1 VNVKAL
7 ALSIVDD
14 LRRRRLLPV
23 AALLLVVVLVLP
35 FVALKSSS
43 TPVAAPTPAAT
54 NASTQSVNG
63 LPSPAQALSNADK
76 PLVSL
81 AVLDQASDLGEFES
95 KNPFKP
101 LQKVSAS
108 GTTGGSSSGSSSSG
122 STSSGGS
129 SGGGSSSG
137 GSTTGGSTG
146 GGSTGGG
153 TGGGDTGGGTGG
165 GQTPQTNGGGGT
177 GKTTKLTYALDAT
190 LAGPTKTVHYK
201 SLPKLQALPGSDN
214 PLFIFLGV
222 DSTGDKAVF
231 LIDSSLTATAGEG
244 TCSPSTDSCGTLKLE
259 PGQVEVFQTAAGK
272 RYSLQID
279 QIREVSVASA
289 ASAARKKEEQAKD
302 QAHSSV
308 GPTRRFVPPV
318 ITDLLTTKEL

>member
-1 VNVKAL
+1 MKPL
-7 ALSIVDD
+7 ALSVVDD
-14 LRRRRLLPV
+14 LRRRRLLPIAV
-23 AALLLVVVLVLP
+23 LLLVAVVALP

-43 TPVAAPTPAAT
+43 TPAAAPAPVASNAA
-54 NASTQSVNG
+54 TQSVNG
-63 LPSPAQALSNADK
+63 LPSPAQALNSADK

-81 AVLDQASDLGEFES
+81 AVLDQASDLDQFGS

-101 LQKVSAS
+101 LEKVSTTGSSDSGSGSSSGATAPAS
-108 GTTGGSSSGSSSSG
+108 SGAGATGDSTGGSS
-122 STSSGGS
+122 T
-129 SGGGSSSG
+129 GGGS
-137 GSTTGGSTG
+137 TGGG

-153 TGGGDTGGGTGG
+153 TGGGDTGGG
-165 GQTPQTNGGGGT
+165 QTPDSNGGGGSGET
-177 GKTTKLTYALDAT
+177 KKLTYALDAT
-190 LAGPTKTVHYK
+190 LAGPDKTVHYK
-201 SLPKLQALPGSDN
+201 SLPKLQALPGASN

-222 DSTGDKAVF
+222 DSSGDNAVF
-231 LIDSSLTATAGEG
+231 LIDSSLTAKAGEG
-244 TCSPSTDSCGTLKLE
+244 TCSPSTDSCGTLKLK
-259 PGQVEVFQTAAGK
+259 PGEVEVFQTAAGK

-289 ASAARKKEEQAKD
+289 ASAARKQEQEAKD